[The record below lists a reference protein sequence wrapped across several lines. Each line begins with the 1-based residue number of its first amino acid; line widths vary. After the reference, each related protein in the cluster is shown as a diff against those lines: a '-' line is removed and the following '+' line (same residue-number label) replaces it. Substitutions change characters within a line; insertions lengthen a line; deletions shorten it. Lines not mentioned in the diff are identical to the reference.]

1 MRIRVW
7 LTVVLLVPLGLL
19 AVANWSRLAQPV
31 VLDMFL
37 FSVRWP
43 LWPFVVALPLL
54 LVVVFLGAALLDRS
68 RQLRQVAALERQ
80 LEEARAA
87 LDRGREAALDG
98 VAARVEARLADLE
111 AVVEGAS
118 SGIEQRLGER
128 LVALDAHV
136 GRAEEAQRTHLEAVS
151 ARIASVRDELSA
163 DVGEA
168 EDALLR
174 ALREHERTVEVE
186 AGQRLSRPALTD
198 GAGRLAAG
206 GGGQGERDLGERG
219 PDDRGPEERPPGGR
233 GDDR

>member
-1 MRIRVW
+1 MRIRSW
-7 LTVVLLVPLGLL
+7 LAVVLLLPLALM
-19 AVANWSRLAQPV
+19 AVANWSRLTQPV
-31 VLDMFL
+31 LLDMFL

-43 LWPFVVALPLL
+43 LWPFVVALPTL
-54 LVVVFLGAALLDRS
+54 LVVVFGMAALLDRS

-98 VAARVEARLADLE
+98 VATRVETRLANLE
-111 AVVEGAS
+111 AVIEGAS

-128 LVALDAHV
+128 LVALDAHL
-136 GRAEEAQRTHLEAVS
+136 GRAEDAQRTQLEAMI
-151 ARIASVRDELSA
+151 ARIAAVRDELSA

-186 AGQRLSRPALTD
+186 AGRHAPRPALTD
-198 GAGRLAAG
+198 GGVRSAAG
-206 GGGQGERDLGERG
+206 GDGAS
-219 PDDRGPEERPPGGR
+219 ERPSGEPGGNAGGR
-233 GDDR
+233 GHGG